1 MQERLNQYR
10 PILAVLIVA
19 CGLMAAVTSRYDMTL
34 FYICLG
40 AWALLSLGCIIWM
53 TVITRQNRRRF
64 GRLKDSLEHIMSDA
78 VLSLPMPSLIVRESG
93 EVVWSNPPAKQGVF
107 PGQELFGHNIAELV
121 PGLDWQAESSA
132 EGRDIVIGERHYTVF
147 LMHSSSTKEP
157 LTIICLVDDNDLK
170 HYTQEY
176 FDSRPYVLTML
187 IDNYSELFTDA
198 KENERSRTMGQIEHI
213 IETFAEENH
222 GLVKKLDRDRFLAV
236 VEERY
241 MKRVIEDRFP
251 ILNAIRAVD
260 TGDRNNATMSI
271 GVSPMAASLHES
283 ETISRQAL
291 DMALGRGGDQVALRQ
306 KNGYEF
312 FGGTGRG
319 VEKRNKVRAR
329 IMANAI
335 TEVATTCDNI
345 LIMGH
350 RFADLDCLGAAIGMY
365 AGLSTL
371 GKPCSIVLD
380 TEKSLAQPLYRHMLQ
395 QDKHYEEAFVSPAQ
409 GLDMVSRNTL
419 LVVVDTHIPSILE
432 SREIYEACRNV
443 IVIDH
448 HRKMV
453 DYIDNAVIFH
463 HEPYASSASE
473 MVAELVQYFGD
484 KYKPN
489 SAAAEAMLAGMMLDT
504 KNFIQRT
511 GVRTFEAAAYLR
523 KMGADTVEVKRMFA
537 TSMSA
542 YQERCKVVAAAQI
555 YRHCAICGVE
565 EKIQEIKMVSAQA
578 ADELLGIEDVDA
590 SFVFYYESDDV
601 VAYSARSM
609 GRINVQIIM
618 EKLGGGGHLTMAG
631 AQTKGITLEEGGR
644 RLKQAIDEYYS
655 DLTDKDEQKALSTA
669 DAGPVQLPPP
679 SVS

>member
-64 GRLKDSLEHIMSDA
+64 GRLKDSLEHVMSDA

-395 QDKHYEEAFVSPAQ
+395 QDKRYEDAFVSPAQ

-453 DYIDNAVIFH
+453 DFIDNAVIFY
-463 HEPYASSASE
+463 HEPYSSSASE
-473 MVAELVQYFGD
+473 MVAELVQYMAG
-484 KYKPN
+484 
-489 SAAAEAMLAGMMLDT
+489 SSLTRLEAEALLAGIMLDT
-504 KNFIQRT
+504 RSFVMKA

-523 KMGADTVEVKRMFA
+523 KQGADTVEVKRMFSG
-537 TSMSA
+537 SMEAYRKKSA
-542 YQERCKVVAAAQI
+542 IVAGAEL
-555 YRHCAICGVE
+555 YRHTAIASDE
-565 EKIQEIKMVSAQA
+565 EGGPEVRIAAAQA
-578 ADELLGIEDVDA
+578 ADELLSIKGVEASFALFVDGEDVNI
-590 SFVFYYESDDV
+590 
-601 VAYSARSM
+601 SARSM
-609 GRINVQIIM
+609 GDFNVQLVM
-618 EKLGGGGHLTMAG
+618 EALGGGGHLTMAG
-631 AQTKGITLEEGGR
+631 ALLKHTSMEEAKR
-644 RLKQAIDEYYS
+644 RLMEAIDGHLEARERS
-655 DLTDKDEQKALSTA
+655 LAA
-669 DAGPVQLPPP
+669 QLQQNDTI
-679 SVS
+679 

>member
-395 QDKHYEEAFVSPAQ
+395 QDKRYEDAFVSPAQ
-409 GLDMVSRNTL
+409 GLDMVGRNTL

-453 DYIDNAVIFH
+453 EHIDNAIIFF

-473 MVAELVQYFGD
+473 MVAELVQYFKEG
-484 KYKPN
+484 KLRI
-489 SAAAEAMLAGMMLDT
+489 SVAEAEALLAGIMLDT
-504 KNFIQRT
+504 KSFILRT
-511 GVRTFEAAAYLR
+511 GVRTFEAAAFLR
-523 KMGADTVEVKRMFA
+523 RMGADTVAVRKLFA
-537 TSMSA
+537 SSMES
-542 YQERCKVVAAAQI
+542 YQERSRLVSAAEVYRGCAISCTSGANVEGIRVVAP
-555 YRHCAICGVE
+555 
-565 EKIQEIKMVSAQA
+565 QA
-578 ADELLGIEDVDA
+578 ADDLLSISGVDA
-590 SFVFYYESDDV
+590 SFVLYEQDGAV
-601 VAYSARSM
+601 NISARSM
-609 GRINVQIIM
+609 GAVNVQLILEGM
-618 EKLGGGGHLTMAG
+618 GGGGHQTMAG
-631 AQTKGITLEEGGR
+631 AQIKDITLEDCR
-644 RLKQAIDEYYS
+644 QQLLVAIDRYYEENPKGG
-655 DLTDKDEQKALSTA
+655 KDA
-669 DAGPVQLPPP
+669 
-679 SVS
+679 

>member
-10 PILAVLIVA
+10 PVLAVLIAA
-19 CGLMAAVTSRYDMTL
+19 CGLFTAVLVRYDITA
-34 FYICLG
+34 FYICAG
-40 AWALLSLGCIIWM
+40 AWLVLSAGCIIWM
-53 TVITRQNRRRF
+53 AVITRNNRRRF
-64 GRLKDSLEHIMSDA
+64 AELQDSIEHIMSDA
-78 VLSLPMPSLIVRESG
+78 VLDLPMASLIVRENG
-93 EVVWSNPPAKQGVF
+93 EIVWSNAPTKQSVF

-121 PGLDWQAESSA
+121 PGLDWQAQSSA
-132 EGRDIVIGERHYTVF
+132 EGRDIVIGDRHYTEF
-147 LMHSSSTKEP
+147 LMHSTATKEP
-157 LTIICLVDDNDLK
+157 LTIISLVDDNDLK

-213 IETFAEENH
+213 IETFAEENR
-222 GLVKKLDRDRFLAV
+222 GLVKKLERDRYLAV

-241 MKRVIEDRFP
+241 MKKVIENRFP

-271 GVSPMAASLHES
+271 GVSPMSGSLHES
-283 ETISRQAL
+283 ESISRQAL

-335 TEVATTCDNI
+335 TEVAGTCDNI

-371 GKPCSIVLD
+371 GKPCYIVLD
-380 TEKSLAQPLYRHMLQ
+380 TEKSLAQPLYCHMLQ
-395 QDKHYEEAFVSPAQ
+395 EDKRYTEAFVTPAQ
-409 GLDMVSRNTL
+409 GLDMVGRNTL

-432 SREIYEACRNV
+432 SREIYEACRIV

-453 DYIDNAVIFH
+453 EHIDNAIIFF

-473 MVAELVQYFGD
+473 MVAELVQYFKEG
-484 KYKPN
+484 KLRI
-489 SAAAEAMLAGMMLDT
+489 SVSEAEALLAGIMLDT
-504 KNFIQRT
+504 KNFILRT
-511 GVRTFEAAAYLR
+511 GVRTFEAAAFLR
-523 KMGADTVEVKRMFA
+523 RMGADTVAVRKLFA
-537 TSMSA
+537 SSMES
-542 YQERCKVVAAAQI
+542 YQERSRLVGAAEVYRNCAISCTSGNVEGIRVVAP
-555 YRHCAICGVE
+555 
-565 EKIQEIKMVSAQA
+565 QA
-578 ADELLGIEDVDA
+578 ADDLLGISGVDA
-590 SFVFYYESDDV
+590 SFVLYEQDGAV
-601 VAYSARSM
+601 NISARSM
-609 GRINVQIIM
+609 GAVNVQLILEGM
-618 EKLGGGGHLTMAG
+618 GGGGHQTMAG
-631 AQTKGITLEEGGR
+631 AQIKDISLEDCR
-644 RLKQAIDEYYS
+644 QQLLVAIDRYYEENS
-655 DLTDKDEQKALSTA
+655 KGGKDT
-669 DAGPVQLPPP
+669 
-679 SVS
+679 

>member
-64 GRLKDSLEHIMSDA
+64 GRLKDSLERIMSDA

-395 QDKHYEEAFVSPAQ
+395 QDKRYEDAFVSPAQ
-409 GLDMVSRNTL
+409 GLDMVGRNTL

-448 HRKMV
+448 HRKGV
-453 DYIDNAVIFH
+453 GFIEHADLVC
-463 HEPYASSASE
+463 HEPYSSSASE
-473 MVAELVQYFGD
+473 LVTELLQYVGDRDDKPSRVEAEGLLSGI
-484 KYKPN
+484 
-489 SAAAEAMLAGMMLDT
+489 MLDT
-504 KNFIQRT
+504 RDFTLHT
-511 GVRTFEAAAYLR
+511 GVRTFEAAAALR
-523 KMGADTVEVKRMFA
+523 RYGAETERVRQLFDVTMVEYNAKADLV
-537 TSMSA
+537 
-542 YQERCKVVAAAQI
+542 EAAQM
-555 YRHCAICGVE
+555 YRSCAIS
-565 EKIQEIKMVSAQA
+565 VSGEVPPEARVAIAQA
-578 ADELLGIEDVDA
+578 ANDLLTIQNVEA
-590 SFVFYYESDDV
+590 SFVAV
-601 VAYSARSM
+601 QVGNGVNISARSL
-609 GRINVQIIM
+609 GAVNVQVIM
-618 EKLGGGGHLTMAG
+618 ESLGGGGHQTMAA
-631 AQTKGITLEEGGR
+631 AQLKHITPEAAR
-644 RLKQAIDEYYS
+644 ARIQTAIDQYRES
-655 DLTDKDEQKALSTA
+655 QKKPLSKNEPESRKKEKQ
-669 DAGPVQLPPP
+669 G
-679 SVS
+679 

>member
-10 PILAVLIVA
+10 PVLAVLIAA
-19 CGLMAAVTSRYDMTL
+19 CGLLTAVLVRYDITA
-34 FYICLG
+34 FYICAG
-40 AWALLSLGCIIWM
+40 AWLVLSAGCIIWM
-53 TVITRQNRRRF
+53 AVITRNNRRRF
-64 GRLKDSLEHIMSDA
+64 AELQDSIEHIMSDA
-78 VLSLPMPSLIVRESG
+78 VLDLPMASLIVRENG
-93 EVVWSNPPAKQGVF
+93 EIVWSNAPAKQSVF

-121 PGLDWQAESSA
+121 PGLDWQAQSSA
-132 EGRDIVIGERHYTVF
+132 EGRDIIIGDRHYTEF
-147 LMHSSSTKEP
+147 LMHSTATKEP
-157 LTIICLVDDNDLK
+157 LTIISLVDDNDLK

-213 IETFAEENH
+213 IETFAEENR
-222 GLVKKLDRDRFLAV
+222 GLVKKLERDRYLAV

-241 MKRVIEDRFP
+241 MKKVIENRFP

-271 GVSPMAASLHES
+271 GVSPMSGSLHES
-283 ETISRQAL
+283 ESISRQAL

-335 TEVATTCDNI
+335 SEVAGTCDNI

-371 GKPCSIVLD
+371 GKPCYIVLD
-380 TEKSLAQPLYRHMLQ
+380 TEKSLAQPLYCHMLQ
-395 QDKHYEEAFVSPAQ
+395 EDKRYTEAFVTPAQ
-409 GLDMVSRNTL
+409 GLDMVGRNTL

-453 DYIDNAVIFH
+453 EHIDNAIIFF

-473 MVAELVQYFGD
+473 MVAELVQYFKEG
-484 KYKPN
+484 KLRI
-489 SAAAEAMLAGMMLDT
+489 SVSEAEALLAGIMLDT
-504 KNFIQRT
+504 KNFILRT
-511 GVRTFEAAAYLR
+511 GVRTFEAAAFLR
-523 KMGADTVEVKRMFA
+523 RMGADTVAVRKLFA
-537 TSMSA
+537 SSMES
-542 YQERCKVVAAAQI
+542 YQERSRLVGAAEVYRNCAISCTSGNVEGIRVVAP
-555 YRHCAICGVE
+555 
-565 EKIQEIKMVSAQA
+565 QA
-578 ADELLGIEDVDA
+578 ADDLLGISGVDA
-590 SFVFYYESDDV
+590 SFVLYEQDGAV
-601 VAYSARSM
+601 NISARSM
-609 GRINVQIIM
+609 GAVNVQLILEGM
-618 EKLGGGGHLTMAG
+618 GGGGHQTMAG
-631 AQTKGITLEEGGR
+631 AQIKDISLEDCR
-644 RLKQAIDEYYS
+644 QQLLVAIDRYYEENS
-655 DLTDKDEQKALSTA
+655 KGGKDT
-669 DAGPVQLPPP
+669 
-679 SVS
+679 

>member
-121 PGLDWQAESSA
+121 PGLDWQAE
-132 EGRDIVIGERHYTVF
+132 GRDIVIVERHYTVF

-365 AGLSTL
+365 AGNSGNALYCPTGYLELLRLQDRFVYLPEMPYRKVDLDRAARNVLTQDQFAADGGEGSVASWLNTAAVRNAHPNTTVAFRMNNLSGAAADLKLYAYGADGRLTQVADDLWALTDEAGQAVTELTDGTLYEVRVTVADGGAFDLSEAEKDVKLSVVL
-371 GKPCSIVLD
+371 GK
-380 TEKSLAQPLYRHMLQ
+380 
-395 QDKHYEEAFVSPAQ
+395 
-409 GLDMVSRNTL
+409 
-419 LVVVDTHIPSILE
+419 
-432 SREIYEACRNV
+432 
-443 IVIDH
+443 
-448 HRKMV
+448 
-453 DYIDNAVIFH
+453 
-463 HEPYASSASE
+463 
-473 MVAELVQYFGD
+473 
-484 KYKPN
+484 
-489 SAAAEAMLAGMMLDT
+489 
-504 KNFIQRT
+504 
-511 GVRTFEAAAYLR
+511 
-523 KMGADTVEVKRMFA
+523 
-537 TSMSA
+537 
-542 YQERCKVVAAAQI
+542 
-555 YRHCAICGVE
+555 
-565 EKIQEIKMVSAQA
+565 
-578 ADELLGIEDVDA
+578 
-590 SFVFYYESDDV
+590 
-601 VAYSARSM
+601 
-609 GRINVQIIM
+609 
-618 EKLGGGGHLTMAG
+618 
-631 AQTKGITLEEGGR
+631 
-644 RLKQAIDEYYS
+644 
-655 DLTDKDEQKALSTA
+655 
-669 DAGPVQLPPP
+669 
-679 SVS
+679 